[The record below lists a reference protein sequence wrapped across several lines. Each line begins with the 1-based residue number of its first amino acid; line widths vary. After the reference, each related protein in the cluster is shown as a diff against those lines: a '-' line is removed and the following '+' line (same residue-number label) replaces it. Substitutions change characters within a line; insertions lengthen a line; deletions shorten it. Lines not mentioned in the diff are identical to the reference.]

1 MVTWQVSNVGFSL
14 HPYSGK
20 GAILVLGLVFTV
32 VTAGTQRWRWPG
44 QLDEGRS
51 CSWVHTQLPHLRHD
65 HFVNK
70 PNGTAGKRDCH
81 LQNVSPCPLDD
92 WRVTASADAL
102 GWALAWD
109 ASIFSL
115 FPSREP
121 STSLLSTPASHR
133 IQLRRACPRPRL
145 PLSVYLRSLVIS
157 QPK

>member
-20 GAILVLGLVFTV
+20 GAILVLGFVFTG
-32 VTAGTQRWRWPG
+32 VTAGTQRWPG

-51 CSWVHTQLPHLRHD
+51 CSWVHTELPHLRHD

-70 PNGTAGKRDCH
+70 PNGTAGKRDCRP
-81 LQNVSPCPLDD
+81 QNVSPCPLDD
-92 WRVTASADAL
+92 WRVTTSVDAL
-102 GWALAWD
+102 RWALAWD
-109 ASIFSL
+109 AGIFSL

-121 STSLLSTPASHR
+121 STSLLSTPASPR
-133 IQLRRACPRPRL
+133 IQLRRACPWPRL
-145 PLSVYLRSLVIS
+145 PLSVHLCSLVIS